1 MTMESWIMIL
11 ALLAMVVFRQLGERR
26 FTIKS
31 IIVQIAILGYFTF
44 KYVKNVPTGGI
55 NTQILVGAIAVGIV
69 FGLFMLLATKRYRK
83 DGKNY
88 VKSGIPYL
96 ILWIVGLGSKVVL
109 VDYITKW
116 NVRGSDIFIM
126 QHHINPNVIAP
137 AFMFF
142 TIAMILVRTIGIYVT
157 FAMLNKKAKME
168 VVAA

>member
-1 MTMESWIMIL
+1 MTTESWILIL
-11 ALLAMVVFRQLGERR
+11 VLLGVVIFRQLGERR
-26 FTIKS
+26 FTLKS
-31 IIVQIAILGYFTF
+31 LIIQACTLSYFTYE
-44 KYVKNVPTGGI
+44 YVSDVPTGGV
-55 NTQILVGAIAVGIV
+55 NTQILVGATAVGIILGV
-69 FGLFMLLATKRYRK
+69 FMLIATKRYRK

-96 ILWIVGLGSKVVL
+96 ILWIIGLGSKVVL
-109 VDYITKW
+109 AEYITKW

-137 AFMFF
+137 AFMFL
-142 TIAMILVRTIGIYVT
+142 TIAMILVRTIGIYIT

>member
-1 MTMESWIMIL
+1 MTTESWILIL
-11 ALLAMVVFRQLGERR
+11 ALLAVVIFRQLGERT

-31 IIVQIAILGYFTF
+31 ILIQVCTLSYFTYE
-44 KYVKNVPTGGI
+44 YVTDVPTGGI
-55 NTQILVGAIAVGIV
+55 NGKILVGAIAVGIV

-96 ILWIVGLGSKVVL
+96 ILWIIGLGSKVVL

-157 FAMLNKKAKME
+157 FAMLNKKAEME